1 MRLTLRTFALLGVL
15 LLTVSLF
22 LPALYHGD
30 YPHAAG
36 PVFDKNAS
44 RQYLREFQRVQPQV
58 ILLGDS
64 MLTKGVDLAAFQER
78 VGRPACKA
86 DIPGSSSALWY
97 IVVKSDVVEADP
109 APQTLVILFRDG
121 ILTAPTFRTTGPYF
135 DLIDKFASPSD
146 TLVLQRAYLEPL
158 TPLQVALE
166 RYFPPYTYRG
176 RLLAKLDGGLRH
188 LAPRWIG
195 CDRDC
200 ADRAMS
206 LVLGDM
212 RPEVV
217 TASIRGAEAA
227 LYTPEQLD
235 FHTQVNASILPE
247 IIRLTQKRGI
257 QLIFV
262 RAPTLIF
269 KDPADEPP
277 ALKQYLIDLNDYLT
291 AQHIPLIDLSQ
302 PQGIGP
308 AQFSDPHH
316 LTPEGKAIFTPIF
329 SDAVG
334 EYLK

>member
-1 MRLTLRTFALLGVL
+1 MRLTLRTCAFLGVL
-15 LLTVSLF
+15 LLSVSLF

-36 PVFDKNAS
+36 PAFDKNAS
-44 RQYLREFQRVQPQV
+44 RQYLREFERTRPEVV
-58 ILLGDS
+58 LLGDS
-64 MLTKGVDLAAFQER
+64 MLTKGVDFATFQER
-78 VGRPACKA
+78 TGRPTYKV
-86 DIPGSSSALWY
+86 DIPGSSSVLWY

-109 APQTLVILFRDG
+109 VPRTLVILFRDG

-135 DLIDKFASPSD
+135 DLIDKFASPDD
-146 TLVLQRAYLEPL
+146 TLALQRAYLVQL
-158 TPLQVALE
+158 TPLQAALE

-176 RLLAKLDGGLRH
+176 DLLAKLDGGLRH
-188 LAPRWIG
+188 VAPRWIG
-195 CDRDC
+195 CDRGC
-200 ADRAMS
+200 ADYAMS

-217 TASIRGAEAA
+217 NASIRGAEAV

-235 FHTQVNASILPE
+235 FQAQVDASFLPE

-262 RAPTLIF
+262 RAPTLLF
-269 KDPADEPP
+269 EDPADEPP
-277 ALKQYLIDLNDYLT
+277 ALKQYLADLESYL
-291 AQHIPLIDLSQ
+291 AMRGIPLIDLSH

>member
-1 MRLTLRTFALLGVL
+1 MRLTLRYFALLGIL
-15 LLTVSLF
+15 LLSASFF

-36 PVFDKNAS
+36 PSFDKNAS
-44 RQYLREFQRVQPQV
+44 RQYLREFERNRPEV

-64 MLTKGVDLAAFQER
+64 MLTKGVDLATFQAR
-78 VGRPACKA
+78 TGKSTYKV
-86 DIPGSSSALWY
+86 DIPGSSSVLWY
-97 IVVKSDVVEADP
+97 IVVHSDVVEADP

-135 DLIDKFASPSD
+135 DLIDKFASPDD
-146 TLVLQRAYLEPL
+146 TLALQRAYLTQL
-158 TPLQVALE
+158 TPLQSALE
-166 RYFPPYTYRG
+166 GYFPPITYRNEI
-176 RLLAKLDGGLRH
+176 LTKLDGGLRH
-188 LAPRWIG
+188 LAPRWLG

-200 ADRAMS
+200 ADYATS

-217 TASIRGAEAA
+217 NASIRSAEKV
-227 LYTPEQLD
+227 LYTPEQLN
-235 FHTQVNASILPE
+235 FHSQVDSSFLPE
-247 IIRLTQKRGI
+247 IIRLARKRGI

-262 RAPTLIF
+262 RAPTQLF
-269 KDPADEPP
+269 DNPSDEPP
-277 ALKQYLIDLNDYLT
+277 ALSVYLGDLQEYLA
-291 AQHIPLIDLSQ
+291 AQDIPMIDLSQ

-329 SDAVG
+329 SDAVKK
-334 EYLK
+334 YLR